1 MSAKAVQCTLETIL
15 SSIHV
20 NSSLQHIQIVPGN
33 IRITDVFVSME
44 TELSK

>member
-1 MSAKAVQCTLETIL
+1 MSAKAVQCTFETIL

-20 NSSLQHIQIVPGN
+20 NSSLHHIQIVPGN
-33 IRITDVFVSME
+33 IRRTDVFVSMG